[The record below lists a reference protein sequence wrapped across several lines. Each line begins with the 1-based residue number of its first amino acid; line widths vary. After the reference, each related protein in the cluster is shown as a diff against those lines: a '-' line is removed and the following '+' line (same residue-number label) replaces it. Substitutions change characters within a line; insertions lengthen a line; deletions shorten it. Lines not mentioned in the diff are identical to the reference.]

1 MLMHASHT
9 TMSDQYQFMDDLM
22 DWDDWL
28 QAEEQQPF
36 W

>member
-1 MLMHASHT
+1 MLMPASHR
-9 TMSDQYQFMDDLM
+9 TMSDQYQSMDDLV
-22 DWDDWL
+22 DWDYWL